1 MSNSGSKVRR
11 LPAVVALAA
20 VLATACAGTES
31 RPEVAP
37 GGSAVR
43 PGAVQPGGTLVVGGT
58 GEPANGFNP
67 KNPKSSTG
75 AVVKLM
81 ANVWPGVWK
90 TTPDFRHELDS
101 ELMVSAEMTS
111 TDPQTVVYKIRPE
124 AVWSDGVAVSADDFI
139 YNWEASRPGA
149 TDIDG
154 SALQAI
160 AIPTDPIASVTGSDG
175 GRTVTV
181 VYKTRFG
188 PWKERPFSYLVP
200 AHVAR
205 RVGWNTGFDRF
216 DPSVIVS
223 AGPFRIASYKP
234 GQDLTLVRNERYW
247 GRPANLDSIVF
258 RSIFGTEQA
267 AAFKNGEIDV
277 IDAFEPNEDL
287 LGQMRGLPGTTEGL
301 KPGRNQLY
309 VGFNFRNELLALPE
323 VRRALA
329 LALDRSAIAERALGR
344 DVPVA
349 VVNSFLLMN
358 SQPEYR
364 DNSGGRYDRPD
375 VSGAKRLLEG
385 AGFTMGG
392 DGVYARE
399 GKRLSFRTRAPTG
412 AAHVAAQELV
422 RAQVLTAGIELR
434 IDNAP
439 FPVIDPQLLRGDF
452 DIEVINYGKNL
463 QGTVN
468 QFRPGNRWAYP
479 NPRPDQLI
487 QQTTTELDDAKRVQL
502 LYEADRMLW
511 EDLPIVP
518 LFQVPVY
525 LAVRDA
531 FTNVVQNVA
540 SPAGIFWNARDWGRK
555 A

>member
-11 LPAVVALAA
+11 LPAAAALAA
-20 VLATACAGTES
+20 VLATGCAGTTS
-31 RPEVAP
+31 RPQGAP
-37 GGSAVR
+37 AG
-43 PGAVQPGGTLVVGGT
+43 GAVQPGGTLVVGGS

-81 ANVWPGVWK
+81 ANVWPGVWE
-90 TTPDFRHELDS
+90 TTPDFRRELNSD
-101 ELMVSAEMTS
+101 LMVSAEMTS
-111 TDPQTVVYKIRPE
+111 TDPQTVVYRIRPQ
-124 AVWSDGVAVSADDFI
+124 AVWSDGVPVTADDFI
-139 YNWEASRPGA
+139 YNWETSRPGA

-154 SALQAI
+154 SALQATPI
-160 AIPTDPIASVTGSDG
+160 ANDPIASVTGSDD

-181 VYKTRFG
+181 VYKSRFG

-200 AHVAR
+200 AHVAK

-223 AGPFRIASYKP
+223 AGPFRIGSYNP
-234 GQDLTLVRNERYW
+234 GQDVTLVRNERYW
-247 GRPANLDSIVF
+247 GQPASLDSIVL
-258 RSIFGTEQA
+258 RSIFGSEQA
-267 AAFKNGEIDV
+267 AAFKNGEIDI
-277 IDAFEPNEDL
+277 IDAFEPGEDL
-287 LGQMRGLPGTTEGL
+287 LGQMRGLPGVTEGI
-301 KPGRNQLY
+301 KPGLSQLY
-309 VGFNFRNELLALPE
+309 VGFNLRNELLAVPD
-323 VRRALA
+323 VRKAFA

-344 DVPVA
+344 GAPVS
-349 VVNSFLLMN
+349 VVDSHLLMN

-375 VSGAKRLLEG
+375 VPGAKRILES
-385 AGFTMGG
+385 AGFTLGT

-412 AAHVAAQELV
+412 AAHVAAEELA
-422 RAQVLTAGIELR
+422 RAQVLQAGIELR

-439 FPVIDPQLLRGDF
+439 FTIISPQLLRGDF
-452 DIEVINYGKNL
+452 DIEVYNYGKSL
-463 QGTVN
+463 LGTVN

-479 NPRPDQLI
+479 NSRPDQLI
-487 QQTTTELDDAKRVQL
+487 QQTMVELDDAKRVQL

-518 LFQVPVY
+518 LFQMPVY
-525 LAVRDA
+525 LAVRDT
-531 FTNVVQNVA
+531 FTNVGQNVGN
-540 SPAGIFWNARDWGRK
+540 PAGIFWNAGRWGRK